1 LLTAYVRAGKTTQAT
16 ALTTEQVRAAR
27 KWFGADPFS
36 LAKMFADT
44 GTALLDAK
52 AYAAVEPLL
61 RESLSLGEQKFP
73 DAWRTHHARSL
84 LGGALLGQDKYA
96 DAEPLLL
103 QGYQGMRE
111 CQAPA
116 FEEDTWGRLTTA
128 LERLVQLYDAEDKP
142 VEAAKWRKEL
152 EKRKEPE

>member
-1 LLTAYVRAGKTTQAT
+1 VRAGKSTQAT

-27 KWFGADPFS
+27 QWFRADSFN
-36 LAKMFADT
+36 LANALADT
-44 GTALLDAK
+44 GKALLDAK
-52 AYAAVEPLL
+52 AYAAAEPLL

-73 DAWRTHHARSL
+73 DAWITQHARSL

-103 QGYQGMRE
+103 QGYQGMHE
-111 CQAPA
+111 CQAPM
-116 FEEDTWGRLTTA
+116 FGDRWGCLTTA

-152 EKRKEPE
+152 EKRKGQQ